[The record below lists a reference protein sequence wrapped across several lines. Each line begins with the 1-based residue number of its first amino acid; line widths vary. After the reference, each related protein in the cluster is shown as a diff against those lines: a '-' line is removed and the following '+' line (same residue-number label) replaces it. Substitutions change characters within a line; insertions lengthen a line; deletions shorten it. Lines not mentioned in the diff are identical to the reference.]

1 MTLDSPWLLVPTAVL
16 LWVVA
21 WMWAIPSAVEAIRN
35 ALTRR
40 IGDSWQA
47 GLLDLVSGWYCRWIH
62 GLTFVGFDDL
72 PAPFRHGETGGGIVV
87 ANHASGTD
95 PLFVQAGVRRFVRWM
110 MWADMME
117 PRLDPVWRTARILPV
132 RYGVEDATIVRQ
144 AVRWVKDGHLLGVF
158 AEGGIARPPR
168 EIRPFQPG
176 VGLIAR
182 LTKAPVLLLHIDGA
196 PYTETAFEA
205 LVRPSCTTVSV
216 VGVFDLAHEKDP
228 AAAVATLRNA
238 LIAHAGW
245 NANDESIVTRWLDEQ
260 QST

>member
-1 MTLDSPWLLVPTAVL
+1 MTPDSPWLLVPIAIL
-16 LWVVA
+16 LWVAA
-21 WMWAIPSAVEAIRN
+21 WMWAIPSAVAAIRN

-117 PRLDPVWRTARILPV
+117 PRLSLVWETARILPV
-132 RYGVEDATIVRQ
+132 RYGVEDATTVRQ
-144 AVRWVKDGHLLGVF
+144 AVRWVRDGNLLGVF
-158 AEGGIARPPR
+158 AEGGIARPPG
-168 EIRPFQPG
+168 EVRPFQPG

-196 PYTETAFEA
+196 PYTDSAFGA
-205 LVRPSCTTVSV
+205 LVKPSRTTVSV
-216 VGVFDLAHEKDP
+216 VGVFELSNEKDP
-228 AAAVATLRNA
+228 AEATARLREA
-238 LIAHAGW
+238 MIAHSGW
-245 NANDESIVTRWLDEQ
+245 PTNDESIVTRWLDEQ
-260 QST
+260 PNS